1 MDKPKL
7 KDKMAELNSTEFI
20 EYLKSD
26 FFKDDKKRKIVRD
39 DMQEIENL
47 DETDLNY
54 GIAFMSEIENQILT
68 SKYFFFIGTLISA
81 LSTLIAI
88 DIPFPWSVYV
98 ILPILAIIVIALWI
112 FYKNVT
118 EDIYNRS
125 VVKRFRKL
133 LEFTKEAK
141 SNKDK

>member
-1 MDKPKL
+1 MEEQKL
-7 KDKMAELNSTEFI
+7 RNKMAELNSTEFI
-20 EYLKSD
+20 EYLELD
-26 FFKDDKKRKIVRD
+26 FFKDGKKLDDVRK

-88 DIPFPWSVYV
+88 DIPFPWSAYI

-125 VVKRFRKL
+125 AVKRFRKL

>member
-88 DIPFPWSVYV
+88 DIPFPWSIYV
-98 ILPILAIIVIALWI
+98 ILPILVIIVIALWI

-118 EDIYNRS
+118 KDIYNRS

-133 LEFTKEAK
+133 LEFTKEVK

>member
-98 ILPILAIIVIALWI
+98 ILPILTIIVIALWI

>member
-7 KDKMAELNSTEFI
+7 RDKMAELNSTEFI

-26 FFKDDKKRKIVRD
+26 FFKDDKKRKVVRD

-68 SKYFFFIGTLISA
+68 SKYFFFIGALISA

-88 DIPFPWSVYV
+88 DIPFPSSIYV
-98 ILPILAIIVIALWI
+98 IVPILVIIAIALWI

-118 EDIYNRS
+118 KDIYNRS
-125 VVKRFRKL
+125 LVKRFRKL
-133 LEFTKEAK
+133 LELTKEVK